1 MGEKVCRTIVLAE
14 TILVGMGFLLATC
27 RALTKNMGER
37 KQQTVHLNDE
47 YFKGRKPQEEERRRD
62 KNMGDIPFW
71 LAIGLVGIGAMGGS
85 VGLWAA
91 RGKDRDGCGVDG
103 GADVELILRIQ
114 LITGLMGTALASYQI
129 YKIIDPTLI
138 LFK

>member
-14 TILVGMGFLLATC
+14 TILVVMGFLLATG

-47 YFKGRKPQEEERRRD
+47 YFKDRKPQEEERRRD
-62 KNMGDIPFW
+62 KNTGDIPFW
-71 LAIGLVGIGAMGGS
+71 LGIGLVGIGAMGGS

-91 RGKDRDGCGVDG
+91 RGKNRHGCGVKDWTN
-103 GADVELILRIQ
+103 VELILRIQ
-114 LITGLMGTALASYQI
+114 FITGLMGTALASYQI
-129 YKIIDPTLI
+129 YKTIDPTFI
-138 LFK
+138 YFK